1 MSFKYISDMVQAEER
16 PMLNTKSSWCDA
28 RCPGMKS
35 PNLGQTP
42 FSQSYSHR
50 SAGHGESG
58 DGGNFEGTR
67 GDWRWT
73 GAQNLD
79 STTAQLT
86 AQNPTDQR
94 EAILKGCTF
103 FLLSNTDSFKFLIR
117 LFHQRWVEAANAVK
131 VGQVGKSFQTPLCLY
146 WKKDKNKLQ
155 YAYYVKCWH
164 VVLATFWFGHH
175 TSI

>member
-1 MSFKYISDMVQAEER
+1 MWDPKNDMSFKYISDMVQAEER
-16 PMLNTKSSWCDA
+16 PMLNTKSSWWYA

-79 STTAQLT
+79 STTSQLT

-103 FLLSNTDSFKFLIR
+103 FFIIQHWQFQVSDQIISPKVGWGCQRSQGRSGGEIFSNTSVLILEER
-117 LFHQRWVEAANAVK
+117 
-131 VGQVGKSFQTPLCLY
+131 
-146 WKKDKNKLQ
+146 
-155 YAYYVKCWH
+155 
-164 VVLATFWFGHH
+164 
-175 TSI
+175 

>member
-1 MSFKYISDMVQAEER
+1 
-16 PMLNTKSSWCDA
+16 
-28 RCPGMKS
+28 MKI

-103 FLLSNTDSFKFLIR
+103 LDALASLKTMLVIKSLIHFKIT
-117 LFHQRWVEAANAVK
+117 E
-131 VGQVGKSFQTPLCLY
+131 Y
-146 WKKDKNKLQ
+146 
-155 YAYYVKCWH
+155 
-164 VVLATFWFGHH
+164 
-175 TSI
+175 

>member
-1 MSFKYISDMVQAEER
+1 MIFHGGSVRECGTLGYVLQIYLGYGSGEER

-79 STTAQLT
+79 STTSQLT

-103 FLLSNTDSFKFLIR
+103 FFIIQHWQFQVSDQIISPKVGWGCQRSQGRSGGEIFSNTSVLILEER
-117 LFHQRWVEAANAVK
+117 
-131 VGQVGKSFQTPLCLY
+131 
-146 WKKDKNKLQ
+146 
-155 YAYYVKCWH
+155 
-164 VVLATFWFGHH
+164 
-175 TSI
+175 